1 MKAFDPRTDFPL
13 STSRPDL
20 VRTPSALTLDE
31 LTLEHL
37 RGGKIPD
44 GDLRA
49 TAETLRLQAAIAR
62 AADRDPLAA
71 NLERAAELS
80 NVQNDLILDLY
91 TALRPRRSSPGQ
103 LEAWAERLE
112 NEFQAPMVAAF
123 VRDAKRAYQT
133 LGLFS

>member
-1 MKAFDPRTDFPL
+1 VKAFDPRTDYPL

-20 VRTPSALTLDE
+20 VRTPSALTLEE

-37 RGGKIPD
+37 RGGQIPD
-44 GDLRA
+44 GDLKA

-62 AADRDPLAA
+62 AAGRDPLAV

-80 NVQNDLILDLY
+80 DVPNELILDLY
-91 TALRPRRSSPGQ
+91 TALRPRRSTPSQ

-112 NEFQAPMVAAF
+112 KEFEAPTVAAF
-123 VRDAKRAYQT
+123 VRDAKTAYET
-133 LGLFS
+133 VGLFS